1 MPSLQKKKN
10 WFYRGSIVCRGS
22 DLSMLILKKM
32 KRILVSLLSLLLVP
46 AMLLAQAQITGEVL
60 DEQGEPVIGANV
72 VVSGTSTGTITDFD
86 GRFALSC
93 DSKATL
99 EISYMGMQTQTIALG
114 GKTHITVTM
123 HDDTELL
130 EEVVVVGYGTMR
142 KADLTGSVG
151 SMGKKDMEAPVA
163 NIGQALQGKVSGVQ
177 VIDAGSPGDN
187 VSIKIRGLGSINN
200 CDPLVVID
208 GIPTD
213 LGINAINMNDVER
226 LDVLKD
232 ASATAIYGSRGANGV
247 VMITTK
253 SGASGKGK
261 LTLNAGVGMQTGM
274 NIPTMLTSAQY
285 AQLNNEMMY
294 NAQQNANPDW
304 VDPSEL
310 TQSTDWMKEM
320 MQMGLLQNYNLN
332 YSGGSDKN
340 HYYVSF
346 GYQQHQGLI
355 KTSDYKRF
363 TLQEKSDAQ
372 VLKWLRFDHAL
383 TFSHDIKSGGA
394 YSISDGLRA
403 LPIYSIKDASGEWT
417 GPEGN
422 SMWYGSTRNP
432 IGPMEVYQSTTKGY
446 NLLTSLAAEI
456 TFCKQLKFK
465 TMFAFDGK
473 FWFTDS
479 FSPAYD
485 WKPSPTEISSRYQSN
500 NRSFTYTW
508 DNYFTYD
515 QTFKKDHH
523 LNVMAGMSMQWNDFM
538 WSNMTKEG
546 FMFDNVNQFD
556 NGQEPATIGGS
567 RSEWALMSFMGRA
580 NYNYADRYMLTFTV
594 RGDGSSR
601 FGKNHRWGCFPS
613 GAVAW
618 RISEEEFF
626 PEQDAVNDL
635 KLRAGYGMTGSQAS
649 VSNYGYLATYETS
662 VYPFGKF
669 SSDPEEMNK
678 YALISTTLANP
689 DIHWET
695 VSQANVGFDMTL
707 AYNRL
712 TLGFDWYWKNTTD
725 MLVKASVPI
734 TSGFEDTSVTYANAG
749 KVRNTGFEISVNSL
763 NIKNGPVQWETSLN
777 VTFNRNRILDLNSDV
792 PYYINQ
798 IGNSYLTILQEGL
811 PINCFYGFVTDG
823 IFQNEEEVAMHAFQ
837 AGAQPGDIR
846 FRDLNNDGRI
856 TDDDRTVIGNPNPQW
871 MFSMGNTLTTKFGL
885 EFSFYLQG
893 VAGNDIY
900 NANDIDLTGMSAA
913 YNQTTKV
920 LDRWTPDNPNAT
932 LPRAVYGDPNQNTRV
947 SDRYVEDG
955 SYLRL
960 KNITLAY
967 NFPSKLI
974 KKATMEQLRLSFSCE
989 NVATATRYTG
999 FDPEVAQNGIDLN
1012 RYPLARTYNFTLNIG
1027 F

>member
-1 MPSLQKKKN
+1 MK
-10 WFYRGSIVCRGS
+10 SIQQWLCI
-22 DLSMLILKKM
+22 MLFA
-32 KRILVSLLSLLLVP
+32 LLSFG
-46 AMLLAQAQITGEVL
+46 AAAQTVVTGLVL
-60 DEQGEPVIGANV
+60 DDQNEPVIGANV
-72 VVSGTSTGTITDFD
+72 IVAGSTQGTITDFD
-86 GRFALSC
+86 GQFSLSC
-93 DSKATL
+93 DPKATL
-99 EISYMGMQTQTIALG
+99 EISYMGYKTQQVALNGQTSVRITLMQ
-114 GKTHITVTM
+114 
-123 HDDTELL
+123 DTELL
-130 EEVVVVGYGTMR
+130 DEVVVVGYGVMR
-142 KADLTGSVG
+142 KSDLTGSVG
-151 SMGKKDMEAPVA
+151 SMGTKDMEAPVA
-163 NIGQALQGKVSGVQ
+163 NVGQALQGKVSGVQ

-247 VMITTK
+247 IMITTK
-253 SGASGKGK
+253 QGAAGKGK
-261 LTLNAGVGMQTGM
+261 LSLNASVGMQTGM
-274 NIPTMLTSAQY
+274 NIPTMLNSAQY
-285 AQLNNEMMY
+285 AQLNNEMMF
-294 NAQQNANPDW
+294 NAGESANPEW
-304 VDPSEL
+304 LDPTEL
-310 TQSTDWMKEM
+310 THSTNWMNEM

-332 YSGGSDKN
+332 YSGGSDN
-340 HYYVSF
+340 SHYYVSL
-346 GYQQHQGLI
+346 GYQEHKGLI
-355 KTSDYKRF
+355 KTTDYQRF

-372 VLKWLRFDHAL
+372 VLKWLKFEHAL
-383 TFSHDIKSGGA
+383 TFSHDIKESGS

-403 LPIYSIKDASGEWT
+403 LPIYDIKDEDGEWT

-422 SMWYGSTRNP
+422 AMWYGSTRNP
-432 IGPMEVYQSTTKGY
+432 IGPMEVYKSATKGY

-456 TFCKQLKFK
+456 TFCPQLKFR
-465 TMFAFDGK
+465 TMFAYDAK

-479 FSPAYD
+479 FSPKYP
-485 WKPSPTEISSRYQSN
+485 WKPSPSEISSRYQSN
-500 NRSFTYTW
+500 NRSMTYTW
-508 DNYFTYD
+508 DNYFTYN
-515 QTFKKDHH
+515 QSFQQKHH
-523 LNVMAGMSMQWNDFM
+523 LNIMAGMSMQWNDFV
-538 WSNMTKEG
+538 WSNMSKEG

-556 NGQEPATIGGS
+556 NGQEPASIGGS

-580 NYNYADRYMLTFTV
+580 NYNYDDRYMLTATV
-594 RGDGSSR
+594 RADGSSR
-601 FGKNHRWGCFPS
+601 FGANHRWGVFPS
-613 GAVAW
+613 GAAAW
-618 RISEEEFF
+618 RVSREEWF
-626 PEQDAVNDL
+626 PEVDAINDL
-635 KLRAGYGMTGSQAS
+635 KIRAGYGMTGSQAS
-649 VSNYGYLATYETS
+649 VSNYGYLAQYETS
-662 VYPFGKF
+662 VYPFGGY
-669 SSDPEEMNK
+669 SADPEAMNQ
-678 YALISTTLANP
+678 YALIYRTLANP

-695 VSQANVGFDMTL
+695 VSQANAGFDMTL
-707 AYNRL
+707 LSNRL
-712 TLGFDWYWKNTTD
+712 TVGFDWYWKHTTD

-749 KVRNTGFEISVNSL
+749 KVRNTGFEISLNSL
-763 NIKNGPVQWETSLN
+763 NIKNGPVQWETNVS
-777 VTFNRNRILDLNSDV
+777 VTFNRNKILDLNSEV

-798 IGNSYLTILQEGL
+798 IGNSYVTILQKGL

-823 IFQNEEEVAMHAFQ
+823 IFQSDEEVLEHANQ
-837 AGAQPGDIR
+837 PGARPGDIR
-846 FRDLNNDGRI
+846 FRDLNNDGMI
-856 TDDDRTVIGNPNPQW
+856 TDEDRTVIGNPNPQW

-920 LDRWTPDNPNAT
+920 LDRWTPSNTAGT

-967 NFPSKLI
+967 NFPKKLI
-974 KKATMEQLRLSFSCE
+974 QKATMENLRLSFSCE
-989 NVATATRYTG
+989 NVATATKYTG

-1012 RYPLARTYNFTLNIG
+1012 RYPLARTYNFSLNIT

>member
-1 MPSLQKKKN
+1 MSL
-10 WFYRGSIVCRGS
+10 V
-22 DLSMLILKKM
+22 LS
-32 KRILVSLLSLLLVP
+32 VA
-46 AMLLAQAQITGEVL
+46 AMAQTHITGKVV
-60 DEQGEPVIGANV
+60 DSSGEPVIGANV
-72 VVSGTSTGTITDFD
+72 VVSGTSQGTITDFD
-86 GRFALSC
+86 GLFALDC
-93 DSKATL
+93 DSKSTL
-99 EISYMGMQTQTIALG
+99 EVSYLGMKTQQVVLDGRTSLS
-114 GKTHITVTM
+114 VTLEE
-123 HDDTELL
+123 DTEVL

-151 SMGKKDMEAPVA
+151 SMGSKEMSAPVA
-163 NIGQALQGKVSGVQ
+163 NVGQALQGKVSGVQ
-177 VIDAGSPGDN
+177 VIDAGTPGDN

-253 SGASGKGK
+253 GGSNGKGK
-261 LTLNAGVGMQTGM
+261 LELNVGVGMQTAM
-274 NIPTMLTSAQY
+274 NVPTMLSSAEY
-285 AQLNNEMMY
+285 AALNNEMMY
-294 NAQQNANPDW
+294 NAGQSSNPDW
-304 VDPSEL
+304 LDPSEL
-310 TQSTDWMKEM
+310 TRSTNWLQEM
-320 MQMGLLQNYNLN
+320 MQMGLLQNYNMN
-332 YSGGSDKN
+332 YSGGTDKS
-340 HYYVSF
+340 HYYLSL
-346 GYQQHQGLI
+346 GYQEHKGLI
-355 KTSDYKRF
+355 KTSEYQRF

-383 TFSHDIKSGGA
+383 TFSHDIKNSGS

-403 LPIYSIKDASGEWT
+403 LPIYDIKDESGEWT

-432 IGPMEVYQSTTKGY
+432 IGPMEVYKSQTKGY

-456 TFCKQLKFK
+456 TFCPQLKFK
-465 TMFAFDGK
+465 TMFAYDGK
-473 FWFTDS
+473 FWFSDS
-479 FSPAYD
+479 FSPAYA
-485 WKPSPTEISSRYQSN
+485 WKPTPVETSSRYQSN
-500 NRSFTYTW
+500 NRSMTYTW
-508 DNYFTYD
+508 DNYFTYN
-515 QTFKKDHH
+515 QTFKEKHH
-523 LNVMAGMSMQWNDFM
+523 VNVMAGMSMQWNDYV
-538 WSNMTKEG
+538 WSNMSKEG

-556 NGQEPATIGGS
+556 NGQKPATIGGS

-580 NYNYADRYMLTFTV
+580 NYNYDDRFMLTVTV

-601 FGKNHRWGCFPS
+601 FGSKHRWGVFPS
-613 GAVAW
+613 GAAAW
-618 RISEEEFF
+618 RVSKEEWF
-626 PEQDAVNDL
+626 PENDVVNDL

-662 VYPFGKF
+662 VYPFGNY
-669 SSDPEEMNK
+669 SADPEMMNQ
-678 YALISTTLANP
+678 YALIYRTLANP

-695 VSQANVGFDMTL
+695 VSQTNVGFDMTM
-707 AYNRL
+707 AKNRL
-712 TLGFDWYWKNTTD
+712 TLGFDWYLKNTSD

-749 KVRNTGFEISVNSL
+749 KVRNTGFELSLNSL
-763 NIKNGPVQWETSLN
+763 NIKNGPVQWETNVS
-777 VTFNRNRILDLNSDV
+777 VTFNRNKIIDLNSEV

-798 IGNSYLTILQEGL
+798 IGNSYVTILEKGL
-811 PINCFYGFVTDG
+811 PINCFYGFVCDG
-823 IFQNEEEVAMHAFQ
+823 IFQSDDEIMEHAKQ
-837 AGAQPGDIR
+837 EGASVGDIR

-856 TDDDRTVIGNPNPQW
+856 TDEDRTVIGNPNPQW

-920 LDRWTPDNPNAT
+920 LDRWTPDNT
-932 LPRAVYGDPNQNTRV
+932 QGSLPRAVYGDPNQNCRV
-947 SDRYVEDG
+947 STRYVEDG

-960 KNITLAY
+960 KNVTLAY
-967 NFPSKLI
+967 NFPKKLI
-974 KKATMEQLRLSFSCE
+974 QKATMENLRLSFSCE
-989 NVATATRYTG
+989 NVATLTKYSG

-1012 RYPLARTYNFTLNIG
+1012 RYPLARTYNFSLNVQ

>member
-1 MPSLQKKKN
+1 MSL
-10 WFYRGSIVCRGS
+10 V
-22 DLSMLILKKM
+22 LS
-32 KRILVSLLSLLLVP
+32 VA
-46 AMLLAQAQITGEVL
+46 AMAQTHITGKVV
-60 DEQGEPVIGANV
+60 DSSGEPVIGANV
-72 VVSGTSTGTITDFD
+72 VVSGTSQGTITDFD
-86 GRFALSC
+86 GLFALDC
-93 DSKATL
+93 DSKSTL
-99 EISYMGMQTQTIALG
+99 EVSYLGMKTQQIVLDGRTSLS
-114 GKTHITVTM
+114 VTLEE
-123 HDDTELL
+123 DTEVL

-151 SMGKKDMEAPVA
+151 SMGSKEMSAPVA
-163 NIGQALQGKVSGVQ
+163 NVGQALQGKVSGVQ
-177 VIDAGSPGDN
+177 VIDAGTPGDN

-253 SGASGKGK
+253 GGSNGKGK
-261 LTLNAGVGMQTGM
+261 LELNVGVGMQTAM
-274 NIPTMLTSAQY
+274 NVPTMLSSAEY
-285 AQLNNEMMY
+285 AALNNEMMY
-294 NAQQNANPDW
+294 NAGQSSNPDW
-304 VDPSEL
+304 LDPSEL
-310 TQSTDWMKEM
+310 TRSTNWLQEM
-320 MQMGLLQNYNLN
+320 MQMGLLQNYNMN
-332 YSGGSDKN
+332 YSGGTDKS
-340 HYYVSF
+340 HYYLSL
-346 GYQQHQGLI
+346 GYQEHKGLI
-355 KTSDYKRF
+355 KTSEYQRF

-383 TFSHDIKSGGA
+383 TFSHDIKNSGS

-403 LPIYSIKDASGEWT
+403 LPIYDIKDESGEWT

-432 IGPMEVYQSTTKGY
+432 IGPMEVYKSQTKGY

-456 TFCKQLKFK
+456 TFCPQLKFK
-465 TMFAFDGK
+465 TMFAYDGK
-473 FWFTDS
+473 FWFSDS
-479 FSPAYD
+479 FSPAYA
-485 WKPSPTEISSRYQSN
+485 WKPTPVETSSRYQSN
-500 NRSFTYTW
+500 NRSMTYTW
-508 DNYFTYD
+508 DNYFTYN
-515 QTFKKDHH
+515 QTFKEKHH
-523 LNVMAGMSMQWNDFM
+523 VNVMAGMSMQWNDYV
-538 WSNMTKEG
+538 WSNMSKEG

-556 NGQEPATIGGS
+556 NGQKPATIGGS

-580 NYNYADRYMLTFTV
+580 NYNYDDRFMLTVTV

-601 FGKNHRWGCFPS
+601 FGSKHRWGVFPS
-613 GAVAW
+613 GAAAW
-618 RISEEEFF
+618 RVSKEEWF
-626 PEQDAVNDL
+626 PENDVVNDL

-662 VYPFGKF
+662 VYPFGNY
-669 SSDPEEMNK
+669 SADPEMMNQ
-678 YALISTTLANP
+678 YALIYRTLANP

-695 VSQANVGFDMTL
+695 VSQTNVGFDMTM
-707 AYNRL
+707 AKNRL
-712 TLGFDWYWKNTTD
+712 TLGFDWYLKNTSD

-749 KVRNTGFEISVNSL
+749 KVRNTGFELSLSSL
-763 NIKNGPVQWETSLN
+763 NIKNGPVQWETNVS
-777 VTFNRNRILDLNSDV
+777 VTFNRNKIIDLNSEV

-798 IGNSYLTILQEGL
+798 IGNSYVTILEKGL
-811 PINCFYGFVTDG
+811 PINCFYGFVCDG
-823 IFQNEEEVAMHAFQ
+823 LFQSEDEILEHAKQ
-837 AGAQPGDIR
+837 EGASVGDIR

-856 TDDDRTVIGNPNPQW
+856 TDEDRTVIGNPNPQW

-920 LDRWTPDNPNAT
+920 LDRWTPENT
-932 LPRAVYGDPNQNTRV
+932 QGSLPRAVYGDPNQNCRV

-960 KNITLAY
+960 KNVTLAY
-967 NFPSKLI
+967 NFPKKLI
-974 KKATMEQLRLSFSCE
+974 QKATMENLRLSFSCE
-989 NVATATRYTG
+989 NVATLTKYSG

-1012 RYPLARTYNFTLNIG
+1012 RYPLARTYNFSLNVQ